1 MNPQHSLM
9 KKYLVISVL
18 LSLFSL
24 SFAQSPKAVRLFE
37 KGKKAMKEGF
47 LIDATVQFTDAI
59 SLYSA
64 YATAYDLR
72 GRCFQRIGEATHAQQ
87 DFAKAASL
95 DPSLIVPLVRMI
107 DLGKQAQDWQSVMK
121 YARMIYDNHP
131 ENQCPAMYEM
141 GAAHDQLAAQ
151 TEASEWYHTFLE
163 ANCEG
168 MEEQAGKAR
177 ARVAELDK

>member
-1 MNPQHSLM
+1 M
-9 KKYLVISVL
+9 ICVL
-18 LSLFSL
+18 LSVASVSFS
-24 SFAQSPKAVRLFE
+24 QSGKATRLFE
-37 KGKKAMKEGF
+37 KGKKAMNEGF

-59 SLYSA
+59 SVYPA

-95 DPSLIVPLVRMI
+95 DPGLIVPLVRMI

-121 YARMIYDNHP
+121 YAQLIYDHHP
-131 ENQCPAMYEM
+131 ENQCPAMYEI
-141 GAAHDQLAAQ
+141 GAAYDQLQAL
-151 TEASEWYHTFLE
+151 TEAREWYQAFLE

-168 MEEQAGKAR
+168 MDEQAGKAQ
-177 ARVAELDK
+177 ARVAALDK